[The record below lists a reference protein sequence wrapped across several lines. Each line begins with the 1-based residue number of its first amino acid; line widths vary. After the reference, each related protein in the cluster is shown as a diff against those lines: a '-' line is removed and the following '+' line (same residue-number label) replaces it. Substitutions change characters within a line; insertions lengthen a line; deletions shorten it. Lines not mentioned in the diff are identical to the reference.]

1 MNTEIT
7 RKTFEECLDERRVAG
22 HLRFKGRDRD
32 GKGSSGEWHDISA
45 SRAKAGRQDDEPGLR
60 KTEINDVLPNWAA
73 PFAVHPQAKQTFR
86 MPIQ

>member
-1 MNTEIT
+1 MATVRT
-7 RKTFEECLDERRVAG
+7 HTYLARLERRVAG
-22 HLRFKGRDRD
+22 HLRFKGRERD

-73 PFAVHPQAKQTFR
+73 PFAVHPQAKHIFR